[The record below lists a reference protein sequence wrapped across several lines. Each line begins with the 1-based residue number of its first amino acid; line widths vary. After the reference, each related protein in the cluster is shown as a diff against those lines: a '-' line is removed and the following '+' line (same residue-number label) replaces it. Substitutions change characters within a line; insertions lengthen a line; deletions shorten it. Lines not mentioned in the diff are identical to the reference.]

1 MAPETA
7 STTDVCPYRAS
18 HGALVVRLVQVTPA
32 AKRATPADGTHAKAH
47 ARPPARRGP
56 SYKYR
61 TSPPCNDSAR
71 TAPRHKS
78 ARTAPRRSHAA
89 NRRVREDAIRWKHN
103 HMCAHKGKCARTHAP
118 APRAHAHQCTHS
130 NPYTSIDAATHS
142 RSHAV
147 AHAHRP
153 AYTQTLT
160 HKHMLQTHTDA
171 CTHTHTHERTHT
183 NARTCTRTHT
193 CREACL
199 RCAKNRY
206 PAGTPCAL
214 SRVPV

>member
-1 MAPETA
+1 MAHTQKRTRGRPRVEGRAISTA
-7 STTDVCPYRAS
+7 SPR
-18 HGALVVRLVQVTPA
+18 
-32 AKRATPADGTHAKAH
+32 
-47 ARPPARRGP
+47 
-56 SYKYR
+56 YKYR

-71 TAPRHKS
+71 TAPRHES

-103 HMCAHKGKCARTHAP
+103 LMCAHKGVRARTHAP

-171 CTHTHTHERTHT
+171 CTHTHTRSHT
-183 NARTCTRTHT
+183 GASSRTRTHT
-193 CREACL
+193 HTPRGGMLEMREEPIPRLVPRARSPEYPFECL
-199 RCAKNRY
+199 SIVSGGQKGSRDTQPNS
-206 PAGTPCAL
+206 TELAL
-214 SRVPV
+214 SAP